1 MTEIPAPQTRYCYVP
16 YGGGVEEHDRLG
28 IAQKIRR
35 GDIDGAT
42 QLAVAGTEQ
51 WRPAAS
57 YPELVRYFELVA
69 ARPDTSVAAVAL
81 PAHARNIESMGHRI
95 VAGLAYPI
103 AGGQIVTLVALSALS
118 IVPLIS
124 LLATLASTV
133 IVLDIVRRSGD
144 GHAKMST
151 WIDTSNPAEMFRLY
165 FRVLFVTL
173 VSLAPLIAATIW
185 AILAMYGGTVSPVTA
200 MLVLI
205 VAAVFAAIY
214 YPACLATVAVWDN
227 VVSALNPAYIFRV
240 IDIVGVDY
248 FIVILIWFA
257 ANLVIG
263 FMRIFSPLAMI
274 PIVGSVF
281 SAFLSL
287 YVLFYASHLLGWAV
301 YRHAPELG
309 WD

>member
-1 MTEIPAPQTRYCYVP
+1 MTEISAPQTRYRYVP
-16 YGGGVEEHDRLG
+16 YGGSVEEHDRFG

-35 GDIDGAT
+35 GDIDDAT
-42 QLAVAGTEQ
+42 QLAVAGTDQ
-51 WRPAAS
+51 WQPAAS
-57 YPELVRYFELVA
+57 FPELARYFELVA
-69 ARPDTSVAAVAL
+69 ARPDSSARAGAVAA
-81 PAHARNIESMGHRI
+81 PPRNVESMGRRI

-103 AGGQIVTLVALSALS
+103 AGGQIVTLVGLSLLS
-118 IVPLIS
+118 IVPLVS

-133 IVLDIVRRSGD
+133 IVLDIVRRSAD
-144 GHAKMST
+144 GHTKMST
-151 WIDTSNPAEMFRLY
+151 WIDTSNPAVMFRLY

-173 VSLAPLIAATIW
+173 VSLAPLIAAAIW
-185 AILAMYGGTVSPVTA
+185 AILAMYGGAASPVTA

-205 VAAVFAAIY
+205 VAAVFGAIY

-227 VVSALNPAYIFRV
+227 VVSALNPVYIFRV
-240 IDIVGVDY
+240 IDIAGVDY

-257 ANLVIG
+257 VNLVIG
-263 FMRIFSPLAMI
+263 FLRIFSPLSAI

-287 YVLFYASHLLGWAV
+287 YALFYASHLLGWAV

-309 WD
+309 WE

>member
-1 MTEIPAPQTRYCYVP
+1 MTEIPAPQMRYRYVP
-16 YGGGVEEHDRLG
+16 YGGSVEEHDRFG

-42 QLAVAGTEQ
+42 HLAIAGTDHWQ
-51 WRPAAS
+51 PAAS
-57 YPELVRYFELVA
+57 FPELARYFELVA
-69 ARPDTSVAAVAL
+69 ARPDTSAGVVAV
-81 PAHARNIESMGHRI
+81 PAPPRTVESMGHRI

-103 AGGQIVTLVALSALS
+103 AGGQIVTLVALSVLS
-118 IVPLIS
+118 AIPLIS

-133 IVLDIVRRSGD
+133 IVLDIVRRSAD
-144 GHAKMST
+144 GHTKMST

-173 VSLAPLIAATIW
+173 VSLAPLIAATLW

-205 VAAVFAAIY
+205 VAAVFGAVY

-227 VVSALNPAYIFRV
+227 VVSALNPFYIFRV
-240 IDIVGVDY
+240 INIVSVDY
-248 FIVILIWFA
+248 FLVILIWFV
-257 ANLVIG
+257 ANLAIG
-263 FMRIFSPLAMI
+263 FTRFFSPLRMI

-309 WD
+309 WE